1 MILQGLRFVLPRR
14 SDPAQLPAKPTVVLD
29 DVSKHYSSGTGALA
43 AVSGVSLEIR
53 PGQLTLLMGPS
64 GSGKTTLLS
73 LMGGILRPTRGR
85 IVVCG
90 KDLAAM
96 PEEERSGIRL
106 AHVGFVFQSYNLF
119 PTLTARQNVEI
130 APDIKGIKGRARRMQ
145 ADELLDQMELRDKA
159 DTYPADLS
167 GGQKQRVAI
176 ARALTGTPSVI
187 LADEPTAALDSVN
200 GRRIIKLFRGL
211 TGSQER
217 AVVVVSHDSRIV
229 EFADRVIRIEDGR
242 IAADGP
248 PERATGEPAPLTAA
262 IIRRPSLV
270 ESAWAP

>member
-1 MILQGLRFVLPRR
+1 
-14 SDPAQLPAKPTVVLD
+14 
-29 DVSKHYSSGTGALA
+29 
-43 AVSGVSLEIR
+43 
-53 PGQLTLLMGPS
+53 
-64 GSGKTTLLS
+64 
-73 LMGGILRPTRGR
+73 
-85 IVVCG
+85 
-90 KDLAAM
+90 M

-130 APDIKGIKGRARRMQ
+130 ALDLKGVKGRARRMR
-145 ADELLDQMELRDKA
+145 ADELLHQMELRDKA
-159 DTYPADLS
+159 NTYPADLS

-211 TGSQER
+211 TGANER

-229 EFADRVIRIEDGR
+229 EFADRVIHIEDGR

-248 PERATGEPAPLTAA
+248 PDRATGEPASLTAA